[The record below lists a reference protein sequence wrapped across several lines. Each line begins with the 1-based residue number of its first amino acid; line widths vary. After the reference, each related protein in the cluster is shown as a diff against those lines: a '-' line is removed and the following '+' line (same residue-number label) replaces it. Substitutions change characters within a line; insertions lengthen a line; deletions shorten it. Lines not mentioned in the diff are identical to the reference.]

1 MISVIIPVY
10 NVSSFLPRCLDSVL
24 RQEHILE
31 IILVDDGSTDDSGS
45 LCDRYAAKDSRI
57 TVIHKQNGGL
67 SSARN
72 AGLDV
77 ARGKYVAFVDS
88 DDFLEEDCYR
98 LLLSAA
104 QTHNAPL
111 VCAGRFDLDGG
122 TGEKQVGLCP
132 EKDEVIDGKELAKRI
147 FTWDHVDSAAWDK
160 LYERRLFEG
169 IRYPE
174 GMICEDVPVT
184 YRLALRAGRARVCF
198 GRHQCRK

>member
-98 LLLSAA
+98 LLLSADP
-104 QTHNAPL
+104 QRAP
-111 VCAGRFDLDGG
+111 
-122 TGEKQVGLCP
+122 GLCRT
-132 EKDEVIDGKELAKRI
+132 L
-147 FTWDHVDSAAWDK
+147 
-160 LYERRLFEG
+160 
-169 IRYPE
+169 
-174 GMICEDVPVT
+174 
-184 YRLALRAGRARVCF
+184 
-198 GRHQCRK
+198 

>member
-45 LCDRYAAKDSRI
+45 LCDRYAAKDSRV
-57 TVIHKQNGGL
+57 TVIHKENGGL

-104 QTHNAPL
+104 KAHNAPL

-122 TGEKQVGLCP
+122 TG
-132 EKDEVIDGKELAKRI
+132 
-147 FTWDHVDSAAWDK
+147 
-160 LYERRLFEG
+160 
-169 IRYPE
+169 
-174 GMICEDVPVT
+174 
-184 YRLALRAGRARVCF
+184 
-198 GRHQCRK
+198 